1 MLFDT
6 SQLNPQEIYR
16 LLVGGVTP
24 RPIAWISTLSKT
36 GVANIAPYSFFNVA
50 SCNPPI
56 LWYSQVNPREG
67 GDKDTL
73 VNLLDTKE
81 CVVHIVN
88 AQLLEKM
95 NQTCASLPADHSEFD
110 FAHLEQC
117 ASHSV
122 KPPSVR
128 GTLVRYEC
136 TLREVVRF
144 SSLPM
149 GGSAALL
156 DVKTIFVDDA
166 VWQDGFINQAQLKSV
181 GKMGSDFYSL
191 TNDLVELSRP

>member
-1 MLFDT
+1 MLFNT
-6 SQLNPQEIYR
+6 SQLHPQEIYR

-36 GVANIAPYSFFNVA
+36 GIANIAPYSFFNVA

-56 LWYSQVNPREG
+56 LWYSQVNPREA

-73 VNLLDTKE
+73 TNLLDTKE

-88 AQLLEKM
+88 SQLLEKM
-95 NQTCASLPADHSEFD
+95 NQTCASLPPGQSEFA
-110 FAHLEQC
+110 FARLEQC
-117 ASHSV
+117 PSHSV
-122 KPPSVR
+122 KPPSVK
-128 GTLVRYEC
+128 GSLVRYEC

-166 VWQDGFINQAQLKSV
+166 LWQDGFINQVQLKSV
-181 GKMGSDFYSL
+181 GKMGQDFYSF
-191 TNDLVELSRP
+191 TTDLAELARP

>member
-6 SQLNPQEIYR
+6 STLNPQEIYR

-56 LWYSQVNPREG
+56 LWYSQVNPRDG

-81 CVVHIVN
+81 CVVHIVS
-88 AQLLEKM
+88 APLLEKM
-95 NQTCASLPADHSEFD
+95 NQTCASLPPDQSEFD
-110 FAHLEQC
+110 FARLEQYP
-117 ASHSV
+117 SHSV
-122 KPPSVR
+122 TPVSVA

-136 TLREVVRF
+136 TLREVVRL
-144 SSLPM
+144 SSLSM
-149 GGSAALL
+149 GGSVALL
-156 DVKTIFVDDA
+156 DVKTIFVDDTL
-166 VWQDGFINQAQLKSV
+166 WQDGFINQPQLDSV
-181 GKMGSDFYSL
+181 GKMGADFYSL
-191 TNDLVELSRP
+191 TNNLVELSRP

>member
-6 SQLNPQEIYR
+6 LQLNPQEIYR

-24 RPIAWISTLSKT
+24 RPIAWVSTLSKT
-36 GVANIAPYSFFNVA
+36 GIANLAPYSFFNVA

-73 VNLLDTKE
+73 TNLLDTQE
-81 CVVHIVN
+81 CVVHIVSSP
-88 AQLLEKM
+88 LLEKM

-110 FAHLEQC
+110 FAQLEQC

-122 KPPSVR
+122 KPPSVK
-128 GTLVRYEC
+128 GSLVRYEC
-136 TLREVVRF
+136 TLREIIRF
-144 SSLPM
+144 NSIPM

-156 DVKTIFVDDA
+156 DVKTIFVDDTL
-166 VWQDGFINQAQLKSV
+166 WQEGFINQAQLNSV
-181 GKMGSDFYSL
+181 GKMGQDFYSL
-191 TNDLVELSRP
+191 ANNLVELSRP

>member
-6 SQLNPQEIYR
+6 LQLSPQENYR

-81 CVVHIVN
+81 CVVHIVSEP
-88 AQLLEKM
+88 LLEKM
-95 NQTCASLPADHSEFD
+95 NQTCASLPADQSEFA
-110 FAHLEQC
+110 FAQLEQC
-117 ASHSV
+117 PSHSV

-136 TLREVVRF
+136 TLREVLRF
-144 SSLPM
+144 NSLPM

-166 VWQDGFINQAQLKSV
+166 LWQDGFINQMQLTSV
-181 GKMGSDFYSL
+181 GKMGADFYSHTDNL
-191 TNDLVELSRP
+191 IELSRP